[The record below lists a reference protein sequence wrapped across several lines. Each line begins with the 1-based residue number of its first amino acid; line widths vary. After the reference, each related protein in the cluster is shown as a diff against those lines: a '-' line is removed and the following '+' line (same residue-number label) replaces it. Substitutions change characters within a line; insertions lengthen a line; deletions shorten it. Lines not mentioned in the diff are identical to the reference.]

1 MIASYIPW
9 LLLASGTLGIVLGVN
24 RTLKRRENES
34 KLLQVISFLSGVIL
48 FVAPVAMV
56 LQGGKGSEVSG
67 VSILLMLLLGI
78 CLISRA
84 LKNLP
89 IAFIIVAVMGPG
101 LFWLFSY
108 FKQFS
113 FAGDIPTQ
121 TIALVITVLLLV
133 VFGISF
139 FVEKTIDL
147 FLGLLSLGPVVF
159 ILAAAAFL
167 QGLLIGLHITN
178 HHGLLNLLGG

>member
-1 MIASYIPW
+1 MIDTYALW
-9 LLLASGTLGIVLGVN
+9 LLLVSGALGCVLGVN

-34 KLLQVISFLSGVIL
+34 KSLQVISFLFGAIL
-48 FVAPVAMV
+48 LAAPVVIV
-56 LQGGKGSEVSG
+56 LQGGQGSEVSG
-67 VSILLMLLLGI
+67 GSILLMLLLGI
-78 CLISRA
+78 CLMSRA

-89 IAFIIVAVMGPG
+89 IAFMVVAVMGTG

-113 FAGDIPTQ
+113 FAGDISTQ
-121 TIALVITVLLLV
+121 AIALTITILLLI

-139 FVEKTIDL
+139 IVEKTIDL

-159 ILAAAAFL
+159 ILSAAAFL
-167 QGLLIGLHITN
+167 QGLLIGLHITD

>member
-1 MIASYIPW
+1 MLETYIPW
-9 LLLASGTLGIVLGVN
+9 LLLVSGALGCVLGVN

-34 KLLQVISFLSGVIL
+34 KPLQVISFLFGAIL
-48 FVAPVAMV
+48 LTAPVAMII
-56 LQGGKGSEVSG
+56 QGGKGSEVSG

-78 CLISRA
+78 CLMSRA
-84 LKNLP
+84 LKKLP
-89 IAFIIVAVMGPG
+89 MAFIIAAVMGTG

-113 FAGDIPTQ
+113 FAGYLPTQ
-121 TIALVITVLLLV
+121 TIALAIAALLLV

-139 FVEKTIDL
+139 FVEKTIDI
-147 FLGLLSLGPVVF
+147 FLGLLSLGIVVF
-159 ILAAAAFL
+159 ILSGAAFL
-167 QGLLIGLHITN
+167 QGLLTGLHITD